1 MAFNFPQFSKRMS
14 LAEPLA
20 ATKELSL
27 QGSIPG
33 GGRLAEAVAHQSL
46 DVLLH
51 WEAGGSSPSDR

>member
-1 MAFNFPQFSKRMS
+1 MS